1 MPVAQGAHAVPF
13 THPNATWTVTSS
25 FPIGQ
30 SVHSFIHSVEW
41 LISLWSSLSIHTPC
55 DAPRSREH
63 RVQCRPGTEAPCRGD
78 GPPQQARLRR
88 RHLPRWPLGPP
99 PRSPA
104 ESGWSGQGVVLND
117 RGDDAAAANTTSSPS
132 PGPGW
137 PLDHLFVRQP
147 SQDLQGV
154 VLGVRVV
161 RMGRHT
167 AARFDVPRWLLC
179 STPLLRVE
187 PGSGQCRRPD
197 PPPPQRARPAGAPP
211 WEWTSNL
218 SRLPFCL
225 SS

>member
-1 MPVAQGAHAVPF
+1 MLCRSHTPTPLGPS
-13 THPNATWTVTSS
+13 PLLS
-25 FPIGQ
+25 PIGQ
-30 SVHSFIHSVEW
+30 CVHSFIHSVQW

-117 RGDDAAAANTTSSPS
+117 RGDDAAAASTTSSPS

-167 AARFDVPRWLLC
+167 AASTCHDGC
-179 STPLLRVE
+179 SARLSSSASRV
-187 PGSGQCRRPD
+187 R
-197 PPPPQRARPAGAPP
+197 QRAVQASGSATAAASASGRCATMGMDLQSESFAF
-211 WEWTSNL
+211 
-218 SRLPFCL
+218 LPVQL
-225 SS
+225 THGTVY

>member
-1 MPVAQGAHAVPF
+1 MPVAQGAHDVPF
-13 THPNATWTVTSS
+13 THPNAAWTVTSS

-30 SVHSFIHSVEW
+30 CVHSFIHSVEW

-161 RMGRHT
+161 RMGRHAAARAVQASGSAT
-167 AARFDVPRWLLC
+167 AAA
-179 STPLLRVE
+179 SA
-187 PGSGQCRRPD
+187 SCRCATMGMD
-197 PPPPQRARPAGAPP
+197 LQSKSFAF
-211 WEWTSNL
+211 
-218 SRLPFCL
+218 LPVQL
-225 SS
+225 THGTVLY